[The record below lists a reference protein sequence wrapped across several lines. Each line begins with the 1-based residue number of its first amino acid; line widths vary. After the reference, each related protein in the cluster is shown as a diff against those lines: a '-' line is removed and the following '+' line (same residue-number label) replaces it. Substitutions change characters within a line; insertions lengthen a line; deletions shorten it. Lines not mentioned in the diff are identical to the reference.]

1 MKKII
6 TLLLVLATSTSSVFA
21 QQPVEFKLSCS
32 EPYAVYDF
40 ITKISDNYPDNEL
53 KSVFSNS
60 KYNTEAFKKQIADFE
75 QLPIDYTYAFTQY
88 PSPLKTGL
96 MSRDMLERNLAISQT
111 IADFRNKSLGLI
123 PNEYLSVFSETL
135 ENFLPIYRELVFEPN
150 KTAFEVQKNNLQNYI
165 KNNQFSDFFQTGL
178 TFYNTNWDKSIPFE
192 LNLLPSLDKGNLGA
206 RAFINVAVCE
216 APLDLKDHVSFF
228 SVAMHEIYHIVY
240 DNQSLQM
247 KENIQKWFNETK
259 SPNSQYALLLM
270 NEVLATALGN
280 GYVIEQINK
289 KADEGEWYAN
299 KYVSE
304 MAKAIYPILKK
315 YIEDKKP
322 MDEAFVKAYVN
333 TYDTQFPQ
341 WNNELSH
348 LFAYRYIV
356 ADTPNDWTY
365 FRRTFRKYSNNRMG
379 APVSATE
386 VEKTMAMPITKVV
399 VISQNH
405 EQKLN
410 LLKDYFDVL
419 KNKKL
424 NPKAEFIEIFNLPDN
439 TKLFIINRHKSTVE
453 DMMNKR
459 FPNKLIK

>member
-111 IADFRNKSLGLI
+111 IADFRNKSFGLI

-135 ENFLPIYRELVFEPN
+135 ENFLPIYQELVFEPN

-165 KNNQFSDFFQTGL
+165 KNNQFYNFFQTGL
-178 TFYNTNWDKSIPFE
+178 TFYNTNWDKNIPFE
-192 LNLLPSLDKGNLGA
+192 LNLLLSLDKGNLGA

-270 NEVLATALGN
+270 NEVLATTLGN

-304 MAKAIYPILKK
+304 MAKAIYPVLKK

-365 FRRTFRKYSNNRMG
+365 FRRNFRKYSNNRMG
-379 APVSATE
+379 APVRATE

>member
-53 KSVFSNS
+53 KSIFSNS

-165 KNNQFSDFFQTGL
+165 KNNQFSNFFQTGL

-192 LNLLPSLDKGNLGA
+192 LNLLLSLDKGNLGA

-304 MAKAIYPILKK
+304 MAKAIYPVLKK

-333 TYDTQFPQ
+333 TYDNQFPQ

-356 ADTPNDWTY
+356 ADTPSDWTY
-365 FRRTFRKYSNNRMG
+365 FRRNFRKYSNNRMG

>member
-53 KSVFSNS
+53 KSIFSNS
-60 KYNTEAFKKQIADFE
+60 KYNAEAFKKQIADFE

-178 TFYNTNWDKSIPFE
+178 TFYNTNWDKNIPFE

-304 MAKAIYPILKK
+304 MAKAIYPVLKK

-356 ADTPNDWTY
+356 ADTPSDWSY
-365 FRRTFRKYSNNRMG
+365 FRRNFRKYSNNRMG

-410 LLKDYFDVL
+410 LLKDYFDIL

-424 NPKAEFIEIFNLPDN
+424 NPKTEFIEIFNLPDN

-453 DMMNKR
+453 EMMNKR

>member
-6 TLLLVLATSTSSVFA
+6 ILLLVLATSTSSVFA

-53 KSVFSNS
+53 KSIFSNS
-60 KYNTEAFKKQIADFE
+60 KYNTEAFKKQIAEFE

-165 KNNQFSDFFQTGL
+165 KNNQFSNFFQTGL
-178 TFYNTNWDKSIPFE
+178 TFYNTNWNKNIPFE

-289 KADEGEWYAN
+289 KADDGEWYAN

-304 MAKAIYPILKK
+304 MAKAIYPVLKK

-341 WNNELSH
+341 WNNELLH

-356 ADTPNDWTY
+356 ADTPSDWTY
-365 FRRTFRKYSNNRMG
+365 FRRNFRKYSNNRMG